1 MSTRGFA
8 SLIMLFAIALIPAV
22 TWAGGTPVGPG
33 TIEFAPS
40 LAFSRSAYTPAGGG
54 ASTSMTHLD
63 LTGAVG
69 RCMSDRL
76 EIMGALL
83 VQHRDQ
89 AGAGRNGIGA
99 SAGVGVNLAAYGNM
113 IPFLSGSVGVLKY
126 TNPGSSD
133 RTVLAPILRAG
144 IRTLIMEGR
153 SVNVSIGYQHEVN
166 PKSVVNKRADAFD
179 IGVGMSIFRAPTD

>member
-1 MSTRGFA
+1 
-8 SLIMLFAIALIPAV
+8 MLLAIALIPAV
-22 TWAGGTPVGPG
+22 TWAGGSPVAAGNV
-33 TIEFAPS
+33 EYSPS
-40 LAFSRSAYTPAGGG
+40 IAFSRSAYTPAGGG

-69 RCMSDRL
+69 RCMSDRF

-89 AGAGRNGIGA
+89 AGTGRNGIGA
-99 SAGVGVNLAAYGNM
+99 SAGVGVNFAAYGNVF
-113 IPFLSGSVGVLKY
+113 PFVSGSVGVLRY
-126 TNPGSSD
+126 SNPGSSD
-133 RTVLAPILRAG
+133 RTMLAPILRAG

-166 PKSVVNKRADAFD
+166 PKSIINKGADAFD
-179 IGVGMSIFRAPTD
+179 VGVGMSIFRAPTD